1 MRTSGFTGATISG
14 VANFMRMN
22 SRDLPLIASPK
33 VAAESVRAVVAQACQ
48 GLVQRETLVELVV
61 LCAVARE
68 HLLVVGPPGT
78 AKSEA
83 VRRIARGLAG
93 AYFEYLIGRFTEPT
107 EIFGPVNLRRLKEG
121 FVETETAGML
131 PEAEIAFLDEVFLGS
146 TAILNTLL
154 TILNERTFR
163 RGHTIIT
170 CPLRVCVG
178 ASNQLPEDEHLAA
191 LADRFLVRAFVEP
204 IGDSG
209 LEELLSSGW
218 SLGRAPDGAV
228 ASLADLDTLS
238 AAALAMDLTATRP
251 AIAHGV
257 RLLRSAGI
265 TLSDRRIVRTQRLIA
280 AAAALA
286 GRDHPTAA
294 DLWPIVF
301 ALPTDEAQHLGRDVL
316 RDLLAGSE
324 SGTLLAAPAEGS
336 LGALAKAARIVRDGN
351 AILAEAPQDGE
362 DAGGPDGKQDGD
374 AREVWRLRVEGIA
387 REIDAAFTREALPPD
402 LAALRKR
409 IAGVLGSSVEAD
421 AS

>member
-1 MRTSGFTGATISG
+1 
-14 VANFMRMN
+14 VAV
-22 SRDLPLIASPK
+22 SPDVINAK
-33 VAAESVRAVVAQACQ
+33 SAVEGVRAVVAQACR

-68 HLLVVGPPGT
+68 HLLVIGPPGT

-83 VRRIARGLAG
+83 VRRIARGLG
-93 AYFEYLIGRFTEPT
+93 GSYFEYLVGRFTEPT
-107 EIFGPVNLRRLKEG
+107 EIFGPVNLRKLKEG
-121 FVETETAGML
+121 VVETETAGML
-131 PEAEIAFLDEVFLGS
+131 PEAEIAFLDEIFLGS

-163 RGHTIIT
+163 RGHTVMN

-178 ASNQLPEDEHLAA
+178 ASNQLPDDEQLGA

-218 SLGRAPDGAV
+218 SLGREEDRAL
-228 ASLADLDTLS
+228 ASMADLDRLS
-238 AAALAMDLTATRP
+238 AAALAMDLTPSRSAV
-251 AIAHGV
+251 AHGV

-265 TLSDRRIVRTQRLIA
+265 TLSDRRVVRLQRLIA

-286 GRDHPTAA
+286 GRERPTAA
-294 DLWPIVF
+294 DLWPLVF

-324 SGTLLAAPAEGS
+324 SATLLSAPAEGS
-336 LGALAKAARIVRDGN
+336 LGPLAKAARIVRDGN
-351 AILAEAPQDGE
+351 AVLAQAPREDDAQDG
-362 DAGGPDGKQDGD
+362 AASGNGAWK
-374 AREVWRLRVEGIA
+374 AWRLRVEGIA

-402 LAALRKR
+402 LAALRKA
-409 IAGVLGSSVEAD
+409 IVGILGTGAEAT